1 MGQEFPSDWSVP
13 GLITARYHELKE
25 PISKAMLHMPMVHGI
40 DVELPQDLRI
50 TVNRWSKHVDL
61 VIHMRA
67 QAGGQDGHCGN
78 FNGDASDDSVDVI
91 KARMELKVPD
101 EDLLFPKPNPLAGDA
116 EPKVRELSMCAPDVR
131 AKAEAQCKESL
142 GTHALG
148 QILEANSARETVQ
161 PSPSLDELGVAM
173 KGVWHDVN

>member
-1 MGQEFPSDWSVP
+1 MG
-13 GLITARYHELKE
+13 ELDE

-50 TVNRWSKHVDL
+50 TVNRWSKH
-61 VIHMRA
+61 
-67 QAGGQDGHCGN
+67 
-78 FNGDASDDSVDVI
+78 VDVI

-116 EPKVRELSMCAPDVR
+116 EPKVRELSMCVPDVR

-148 QILEANSARETVQ
+148 QVLEACVFDRCFGGEGFEA
-161 PSPSLDELGVAM
+161 
-173 KGVWHDVN
+173 